1 MNYWWALNFISG
13 MSKSLLILFSIVLLV
28 SCDEVLL
35 KDEAGISIEQN
46 LSIPE
51 SLGDGWDVS
60 SPGRE
65 GADSA
70 ALFRLIRDLQSDSR
84 RIHGLLIVKNNKLI
98 VESYFD
104 GWHRNRLQS
113 MRSAS
118 KSIAS
123 TLVGIAIDKGFI
135 VGIDQSILDFFPE
148 YADLRTAD
156 KDKIQLQHVLS
167 MTAGLHW
174 DQDSFPPEDPRNDEY
189 QLDESDDGFRYLL
202 EKNVVSTPGK
212 NFKYNSGCSDLLLGI
227 VDHTAKISA
236 DRFAEDYL
244 FKPLG
249 IESYGW
255 RKSNNGYPNGGY
267 GLHMYPRDIIKVG
280 QMFLDSGK
288 WKGNQIVSSSWV
300 KQATSEYISLDDRVG
315 YGFQWWIWNERIG
328 EQMVRRYQAQGKGG
342 QIICVV
348 PEFNAVIVMT
358 GANFDNYYSQ
368 IPYAILRNRILPA
381 LSSD

>member
-1 MNYWWALNFISG
+1 
-13 MSKSLLILFSIVLLV
+13 MSKSLLILFSTVLLFA
-28 SCDEVLL
+28 CDEVLL
-35 KDEAGISIEQN
+35 KDDDGISIEQN

-84 RIHGLLIVKNNKLI
+84 HIHGLLIVKNNKLI

-104 GWHRNRLQS
+104 GWHRNRFQS

-123 TLVGIAIDKGFI
+123 TMVGIAIDKGFI
-135 VGIDQSILDFFPE
+135 AGIDQSVLDFFPE

-174 DQDSFPPEDPRNDEY
+174 DQDMFPPEDPRNDEY
-189 QLDESDDGFRYLL
+189 QLEESDDGFRYLL
-202 EKNVVSTPGK
+202 EKNVVSAPGK
-212 NFKYNSGCSDLLLGI
+212 NFRYNSGCSDLLLGI
-227 VDHTAKISA
+227 VDHAAKIPA
-236 DRFAEDYL
+236 DKFAEDYL

-255 RKSNNGYPNGGY
+255 RKNNNGYPNGGY
-267 GLHMYPRDIIKVG
+267 GLHMYPRDIMKVG

-300 KQATSEYISLDDRVG
+300 KQATSEYISLDDGVG
-315 YGFQWWIWNERIG
+315 YGFQWWIWNENIG
-328 EQMVRRYQAQGKGG
+328 ERIVRRYQAQGKGG

>member
-315 YGFQWWIWNERIG
+315 YGFQWWIWNEKIG

-358 GANFDNYYSQ
+358 GANFDNFYSQ

-381 LSSD
+381 LTSD

>member
-1 MNYWWALNFISG
+1 MNYWWALNSISE
-13 MSKSLLILFSIVLLV
+13 MSKSLLILFSAVLLV
-28 SCDEVLL
+28 SCDEFLL
-35 KDEAGISIEQN
+35 EDETGISFEQN
-46 LSIPE
+46 LSLPE

-65 GADSA
+65 GADSV
-70 ALFRLIRDLQSDSR
+70 ALSGLIRDLQSDSR

-104 GWHRNRLQS
+104 GWHRNRFQS

-135 VGIDQSILDFFPE
+135 AGIDQSVLDFFPE
-148 YADLRTAD
+148 YADLRTPD

-167 MTAGLHW
+167 MTAGLRW
-174 DQDSFPPEDPRNDEY
+174 EQDLFPPEDPRNDEH
-189 QLDESDDGFRYLL
+189 QLEESGDGFRYLL
-202 EKNVVSTPGK
+202 EKKVVSTPGK

-227 VDHTAKISA
+227 VDHTAKIPA
-236 DRFAEDYL
+236 DKFAEDYL

-255 RKSNNGYPNGGY
+255 RKNKNGYPNGGY

-288 WKGNQIVSSSWV
+288 WRGNQIVSSSWV
-300 KQATSEYISLDDRVG
+300 KQATKEYISLGAGVG
-315 YGFQWWIWNERIG
+315 YGFQWWIWNEKIG
-328 EQMVRRYQAQGKGG
+328 ERIVRRYQAQGMGG

-358 GANFDNYYSQ
+358 GANFDNAHSQ
-368 IPYAILRNRILPA
+368 RPYTILRNRILPA
-381 LSSD
+381 FTKD